1 MNGQIKHAVSKV
13 TYTKVANGRYR
24 VVNALGQ
31 VNILSAEDF
40 LTLYSPVANVIKPE
54 ESWNAD
60 IGKWAE
66 DTAGPFEKSTWP
78 SSAPLSKE
86 DIALINDQMVI
97 LQKEYKALQYDV
109 TGEIKEAPVKP
120 HLETRNEERKH
131 LSPDTIANLIQSNLE
146 HNPDG
151 LSRTMLG
158 RTGKREPRQ

>member
-40 LTLYSPVANVIKPE
+40 LTLYSPVATVRSSNE
-54 ESWNAD
+54 YYNAD

-66 DTAGPFEKSTWP
+66 DNASPFEKSDADSLYP
-78 SSAPLSKE
+78 VNKSQK
-86 DIALINDQMVI
+86 NI
-97 LQKEYKALQYDV
+97 LQ
-109 TGEIKEAPVKP
+109 
-120 HLETRNEERKH
+120 
-131 LSPDTIANLIQSNLE
+131 PDTIANLIQSNLE

-151 LSRTMLG
+151 LSKTMFG